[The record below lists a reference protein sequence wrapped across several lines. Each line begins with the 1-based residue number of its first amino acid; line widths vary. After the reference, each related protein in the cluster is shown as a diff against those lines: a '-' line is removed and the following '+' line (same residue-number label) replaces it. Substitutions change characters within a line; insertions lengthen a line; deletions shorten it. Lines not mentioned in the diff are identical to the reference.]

1 MPLPP
6 AAMLHYCTIPLRS
19 ETDVPS
25 KLPKFLGR
33 ASTIPVKPTVTQG
46 NATDV
51 FNPPDHHIEGR
62 GRISVRL
69 RYEMMVVCDHIVA
82 AVCNNSNVRVCAHVL
97 LSEMSLPPEIVAA
110 GSGSSLPEGSSTTSL
125 SLGHDMARTR

>member
-1 MPLPP
+1 MLLPP

-62 GRISVRL
+62 GRMSVRL

-82 AVCNNSNVRVCAHVL
+82 AVCNEYAGVCACPPFRNVNAARNRGCRVREFSSRGFLNYVL
-97 LSEMSLPPEIVAA
+97 VAR
-110 GSGSSLPEGSSTTSL
+110 S
-125 SLGHDMARTR
+125 